1 MSPTAIFN
9 GVIPMGVIPMMGM
22 VALMMLERY
31 VQNLQSNRFN
41 DKCLNFTNSNL
52 CSFIDWRV
60 KVVIQRVK
68 RYLFDWVLP
77 I

>member
-31 VQNLQSNRFN
+31 MQNLQSNRFN
-41 DKCLNFTNSNL
+41 DQCLNFTNSNL

-60 KVVIQRVK
+60 KIVGQWVK

>member
-31 VQNLQSNRFN
+31 VQNLQSNHFN
-41 DKCLNFTNSNL
+41 DQCLNFTNSNL

-60 KVVIQRVK
+60 KIVEQWVK

>member
-1 MSPTAIFN
+1 MFN

-41 DKCLNFTNSNL
+41 DQCLDFTNSNL

-60 KVVIQRVK
+60 KIVEQWVK